1 MDAEAKSTLENMS
14 AVLDELD
21 AQRAH
26 SVAAIV
32 EGLEKVK
39 LMFVRRGEMFARE
52 NASAAEKQQAVFNSE
67 LQEVQSKESLLREE
81 ISRLTAELADRDALA
96 DKLAS
101 LERQLSDYEEVKQNN
116 QIKEQ
121 QIRELEE
128 QLQSRGEII
137 QEKEAVLADKE
148 ALLAEKDSALLR
160 HEEIFREKEAELT
173 SREEEIAAVNET
185 LEASRQTCAAVR
197 EELDQLKLD
206 YSALGDEHSAIR
218 QEREELHA
226 RLQERE
232 QEIQQL
238 AEEIQAAAVARQM
251 ADEIQQALE
260 EKEKRIQSLESALQD
275 AAESSDKYEVQTKML
290 LDQLENFRQQ
300 REEMTALRDQL
311 KQAEAAL
318 EKERADSIRLRARA
332 AVAGR
337 LSDTAGDKTGVPLSA
352 RQVYESVSSAT
363 QEKRPSPTRASQ
375 RKLFGEILCDAG
387 VVTGEQLEE
396 ALRFKASG
404 FKRRIGSVFIE
415 LGYATSEVIAA
426 ALAAQLSLPFV
437 EKLEAMATTEAI
449 RLVPAYLVKNHR
461 CLPISKDGK
470 RLRVAME
477 NPLDLIAIEDIELAT
492 GCTVE
497 PAVATSDAITSAIER
512 FYAV

>member
-39 LMFVRRGEMFARE
+39 LMFVRRGEMLARE

-81 ISRLTAELADRDALA
+81 ISRLTAKLADRDALA
-96 DKLAS
+96 EKLAL

-116 QIKEQ
+116 QIQEQ
-121 QIRELEE
+121 QIRALEE

-137 QEKEAVLADKE
+137 QEKEAVLAEKE
-148 ALLAEKDSALLR
+148 AVLAEKDGELLR
-160 HEEIFREKEAELT
+160 NEELLREKEA
-173 SREEEIAAVNET
+173 EIAAVNET

-197 EELDQLKLD
+197 EELDRLKLD
-206 YSALGDEHSAIR
+206 YSALGDEHSAIQ

-232 QEIQQL
+232 QENQQL
-238 AEEIQAAAVARQM
+238 AEEIQAAAAAKQM

-260 EKEKRIQSLESALQD
+260 EKEKHIQSLESALQD

-290 LDQLENFRQQ
+290 LDQLENFKQQ
-300 REEMTALRDQL
+300 REEMTELRDQL

-318 EKERADSIRLRARA
+318 EKERADSIRLRARV

-337 LSDTAGDKTGVPLSA
+337 LSDTAGDKAGVPLSA

-387 VVTGEQLEE
+387 VVTSEQLEE

-437 EKLEAMATTEAI
+437 EKLETMATTDAI

-497 PAVATSDAITSAIER
+497 PAVATSDAITSAMER